1 MASPL
6 CSEYGISSSNTTAVF
21 KLQFNLEMRYN
32 ETQTRSAAAR
42 GPHWAKY
49 CEYAGI
55 NNGKSPQKSRLYGQ
69 LSLGCSCASLVEK
82 RAKRFSSSQRLT
94 LTRQAKVRPA
104 RASYSN
110 MAAAVWRRMAQS
122 PHTGSF
128 STNASTLPLTLCPL
142 SRYCRTADIPCCSTG
157 WLVDLVC
164 AGR

>member
-1 MASPL
+1 
-6 CSEYGISSSNTTAVF
+6 
-21 KLQFNLEMRYN
+21 MRYN

-42 GPHWAKY
+42 SPHWAKGSKY
-49 CEYAGI
+49 TGI
-55 NNGKSPQKSRLYGQ
+55 NNGKSPKSRLDGQ

-128 STNASTLPLTLCPL
+128 STDENTLPRSLQPH
-142 SRYCRTADIPCCSTG
+142 SPHDG
-157 WLVDLVC
+157 
-164 AGR
+164 